1 MKIFKDVSL
10 FNNIDPKNYD
20 NVLKCLK
27 GKFRKYQKE
36 ESLNITDKSFKA
48 IVVLDGK
55 IDVITRNIDGKI
67 IIHNRYVNG
76 DTLILWQ
83 IEEDNDLVAKKISEV
98 LLLDTELIFSDS
110 RKNCSLKKTI
120 MENIIRIQNRQNY
133 LMNCKAKIYA
143 EKFLRNKIMLYLND
157 MRLENPEVINIP
169 FSRFELAS
177 YLSCDRSALSRELSY
192 IQDDGII
199 KINKNKIYILK

>member
-83 IEEDNDLVAKKISEV
+83 IEEDNDLVAKKNQRSSFVGYGI
-98 LLLDTELIFSDS
+98 DFF
-110 RKNCSLKKTI
+110 RLKKKLLFKKNHYGKYHSHTK
-120 MENIIRIQNRQNY
+120 Q
-133 LMNCKAKIYA
+133 AK
-143 EKFLRNKIMLYLND
+143 LPD
-157 MRLENPEVINIP
+157 
-169 FSRFELAS
+169 EL
-177 YLSCDRSALSRELSY
+177 
-192 IQDDGII
+192 
-199 KINKNKIYILK
+199 

>member
-10 FNNIDPKNYD
+10 FNNIDPKNYN

-27 GKFRKYQKE
+27 EKFRKYQKE

-120 MENIIRIQNRQNY
+120 MENIIRIQNR
-133 LMNCKAKIYA
+133 
-143 EKFLRNKIMLYLND
+143 
-157 MRLENPEVINIP
+157 PV
-169 FSRFELAS
+169 ST
-177 YLSCDRSALSRELSY
+177 
-192 IQDDGII
+192 
-199 KINKNKIYILK
+199 